1 MAKRRARASRE
12 GSLYYDPSDG
22 RWHGWVDMGI
32 GMGGR
37 RDRRHVASRSQA
49 DVVRKMRDLA
59 TKRDAGTVPTA
70 GRQPTVADWLAYFV
84 DIIAA
89 RKVRP
94 RTLQSYRWLVDTHLV
109 PRLGHH
115 RLDRLQ
121 PEHVETAYTHMLDS
135 GLAPATVLHA
145 HRVLSRALKVA
156 LQRGRV
162 ARNVCTLVEAP
173 TVPHQEVQPLTR
185 AEARRI
191 LDTAATRRNAARWSV
206 ALALGLRQ
214 GEALGLSWSDI
225 DLDRGTLRVR
235 YALQRQIARHGCDNA
250 CGRKRGAD
258 CPQRIGGGLVLV
270 EPKSRTSRRTIALP
284 DQLVDALTSHRAA
297 QHAERVHAGTTWVD
311 TGLVFTRPDGRA
323 IDPKDDYQ
331 TWKTLLADA
340 GVRDARLH
348 DARHTAATIMLTMG
362 VPARA
367 VMQILGHS
375 QITLTLGTYSHVE
388 PELANEAAQ
397 RIGRALWD

>member
-1 MAKRRARASRE
+1 VI
-12 GSLYYDPSDG
+12 L
-22 RWHGWVDMGI
+22 V
-32 GMGGR
+32 
-37 RDRRHVASRSQA
+37 VA
-49 DVVRKMRDLA
+49 VGV
-59 TKRDAGTVPTA
+59 
-70 GRQPTVADWLAYFV
+70 
-84 DIIAA
+84 
-89 RKVRP
+89 
-94 RTLQSYRWLVDTHLV
+94 
-109 PRLGHH
+109 
-115 RLDRLQ
+115 
-121 PEHVETAYTHMLDS
+121 
-135 GLAPATVLHA
+135 
-145 HRVLSRALKVA
+145 
-156 LQRGRV
+156 
-162 ARNVCTLVEAP
+162 
-173 TVPHQEVQPLTR
+173 
-185 AEARRI
+185 
-191 LDTAATRRNAARWSV
+191 
-206 ALALGLRQ
+206 
-214 GEALGLSWSDI
+214 
-225 DLDRGTLRVR
+225 TLRVR
-235 YALQRQIARHGCDNA
+235 YALQRQIARHGCGGT